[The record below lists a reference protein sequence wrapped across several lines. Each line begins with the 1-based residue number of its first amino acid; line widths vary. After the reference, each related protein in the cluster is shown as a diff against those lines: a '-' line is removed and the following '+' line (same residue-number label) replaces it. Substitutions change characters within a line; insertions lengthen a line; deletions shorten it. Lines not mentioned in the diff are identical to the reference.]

1 MESTSTLANQMQS
14 LSLEPTISYK
24 ELRASFNDAF
34 VSLADLNFRR
44 EEDVFGHGINFS

>member
-24 ELRASFNDAF
+24 ELRASFNEAF
-34 VSLADLNFRR
+34 VSLAGLNFRR